1 MPACFHRRLLQGI
14 AGLALRRPSL
24 IRDLIQYPGD
34 ALVEELPQRFGLRS
48 LQQFGLLL
56 QKEVSGL
63 FHLAACVELLFGQ
76 GRRHIAYLVDQPTP
90 SSQLKTQ
97 GYLDGAARFG
107 LEPLVVRGVTGSR
120 DGGYAA
126 MQRLLQ
132 AHPEVD
138 GVACSLDIVACGA
151 LRAIQDS
158 GRRVPQD
165 IAVVGTD
172 NSIYCE
178 ICNPTLTSLDTM
190 VFNSGVMIAHQLVDC
205 LEGKGANRRTMLFTG
220 IVRRESA

>member
-1 MPACFHRRLLQGI
+1 MGVQLSAAAKVSAMTHTTTPPAPHRSRRDSVSRGPSA
-14 AGLALRRPSL
+14 AGS
-24 IRDLIQYPGD
+24 
-34 ALVEELPQRFGLRS
+34 
-48 LQQFGLLL
+48 
-56 QKEVSGL
+56 
-63 FHLAACVELLFGQ
+63 AA
-76 GRRHIAYLVDQPTP
+76 ASSASTSPTP